1 MSARTVDPIT
11 LEVARHRF
19 SAIADEMG
27 GVLRRTSLS
36 PNIKERA
43 DCSAALFT
51 ADGEMLAQAEH
62 IPVHLGSMPGS
73 VAACIERFDPVPGAQ
88 YAVNDP
94 FFGGTHLND
103 LTLVA
108 PVFVSGSHVAWV
120 ANRAHHA
127 DVGGEAPGS
136 MPAHAVTVD
145 QEGHRVPPTLA
156 VSEGAW
162 LDAFTTPFVTA
173 SRTPWERRGDLD
185 AQMGSNA
192 VAVRRLVELIER
204 EGADRYDDV
213 TTALLD
219 YGQRRMEAALA
230 VLPDGSY
237 AFEDYMELG
246 DRDVAIRAT
255 VGIDGSSLT
264 ADFSGTDP
272 QVEANFNAVEAV
284 TRSCLYYAVRVATD
298 PTIPANGGCYRS
310 LELRAPAGSIV
321 NAQPPAAVAAGN
333 VETSQRIADVLLGAL
348 AQAAPER
355 VPAASQGTMNNV
367 LVGNDDFAYY
377 ETVAGGQ
384 GARPGRDGQSG
395 IQTGMTNT
403 QNTPIEA
410 LHTHYPFR
418 VVAYT
423 LRRGSGGAGAFR
435 GGEGIRR
442 ELRFDA
448 PATLSLM
455 GERRRIPPWG
465 LAGGEPGALG
475 EDWLIRA
482 GGARERLPGKV
493 TTEVDPGDRLV
504 VAYPRRRWLGPPALL
519 RAGLRASWV
528 RAPSG
533 AGPLRSV
540 AAGRFPFS
548 LLSGRRSIGWRPWD
562 R

>member
-1 MSARTVDPIT
+1 VSGSVDPIT

-19 SAIADEMG
+19 SAVAAEMG
-27 GVLRRTSLS
+27 SVLRRTSLS

-51 ADGEMLAQAEH
+51 AGGELLAQAEH

-73 VAACIERFDPVPGAQ
+73 VAACLERFDPRPGVQ

-108 PVFVSGSHVAWV
+108 PVFVDGEHVAWV

-136 MPAHAVTVD
+136 MPAHATTVD
-145 QEGHRVPPTLA
+145 QEGHRVAPTIA
-156 VSEGAW
+156 VADGTWHDEFAG
-162 LDAFTTPFVTA
+162 PFVAA

-204 EGADRYDDV
+204 EALERFREV
-213 TTALLD
+213 TAALLA
-219 YGQRRMEAALA
+219 YGQRRTEAALA
-230 VLPDGSY
+230 ALPDGTF
-237 AFEDYMELG
+237 AFEDVMELG
-246 DRDVAIRAT
+246 ERDLAIRVAVT
-255 VGIDGSSLT
+255 IDGGSLH
-264 ADFSGTDP
+264 ADFGGTDP
-272 QVEANFNAVEAV
+272 QVEANVNAVEAV

-298 PTIPANGGCYRS
+298 PSIPANGGCYRPLT
-310 LELRAPAGSIV
+310 LEAPAGSLV
-321 NAQPPAAVAAGN
+321 NARPPAAVAAGN

-348 AQAAPER
+348 AQAAPGR

-367 LVGNDDFAYY
+367 LIGNDEFAYY

-395 IQTGMTNT
+395 IHTGMTNT

-418 VVAYT
+418 VTAYT
-423 LRRGSGGAGAFR
+423 LRRGSGGAGGYR
-435 GGEGIRR
+435 GGDGIRR
-442 ELRFDA
+442 ELRFEV

-455 GERRRIPPWG
+455 GERRRHAPWG
-465 LAGGEPGALG
+465 LAGGEPGATG
-475 EDWLIRA
+475 EDWLLRA
-482 GGARERLPGKV
+482 SGGRERLPGKV
-493 TTEVDPGDRLV
+493 TVEVGPGDRLV
-504 VAYPRRRWLGPPALL
+504 VLTPGGGGWGRPP
-519 RAGLRASWV
+519 
-528 RAPSG
+528 
-533 AGPLRSV
+533 
-540 AAGRFPFS
+540 
-548 LLSGRRSIGWRPWD
+548 
-562 R
+562 